1 MTRMRWAVAVG
12 LFGILAAGLIL
23 ISFGPKEPGYN
34 GRSLSS
40 WLDEWGQSYNDP
52 TNHAAIAIRAIGSNG
67 VPILLAN
74 LTNGVSSNDFQFWNV
89 VGKAIPKEWSPL
101 DRNRSRSVTAAHA
114 INLVGVE
121 AKSAFPTLTNLLTVR
136 GHSLTAAIALAGMG
150 HEGVAVLL
158 QAVTNQD
165 YVLRSS
171 AVLALGGVRSDFD
184 KVVPALIEE
193 LKHDEISLLRGVAAA
208 DLIELHKQPDLVVPA
223 FSEFLASPDASKRAW
238 GATLLKGFGADAKAA
253 IPLLLKARSDEDPDV
268 RKAAEEALVKI
279 APETEAKAGL

>member
-1 MTRMRWAVAVG
+1 
-12 LFGILAAGLIL
+12 
-23 ISFGPKEPGYN
+23 
-34 GRSLSS
+34 
-40 WLDEWGQSYNDP
+40 
-52 TNHAAIAIRAIGSNG
+52 
-67 VPILLAN
+67 
-74 LTNGVSSNDFQFWNV
+74 
-89 VGKAIPKEWSPL
+89 
-101 DRNRSRSVTAAHA
+101 
-114 INLVGVE
+114 
-121 AKSAFPTLTNLLTVR
+121 
-136 GHSLTAAIALAGMG
+136 MG

-253 IPLLLKARSDEDPDV
+253 IPLLLKERSDEDPDV